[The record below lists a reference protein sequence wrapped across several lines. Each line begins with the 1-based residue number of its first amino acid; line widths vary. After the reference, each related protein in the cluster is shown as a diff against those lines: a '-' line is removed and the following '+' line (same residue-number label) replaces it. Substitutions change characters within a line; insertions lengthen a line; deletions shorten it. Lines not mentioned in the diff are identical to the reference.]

1 VTSSWS
7 GDSELLGALGEALA
21 EARDVPRRFV
31 EAGKAAYTWFTID
44 AELAA
49 LTYDSAGAALGAGVA
64 GAGAPDDLSALPE
77 PEPATRALPQAAR
90 PNPAELR
97 SMSFTSTRLKIE
109 IEIAVDAL
117 RGQIVPPQRGEIEVQ
132 TAGRPQRI
140 AVDELGWFVIRP
152 VPPGAFRLHCQTAS
166 GLAVLTPFI
175 TL

>member
-7 GDSELLGALGEALA
+7 ADGELLGALGEALA

-49 LTYDSAGAALGAGVA
+49 LTYDSAGAAGRTAG
-64 GAGAPDDLSALPE
+64 LTE
-77 PEPATRALPQAAR
+77 PEPAATRALPRATR

-109 IEIAVDAL
+109 IEVAADAL
-117 RGQIVPPQRGEIEVQ
+117 RGQIVPPQQGEIEVQ

-140 AVDELGWFVIRP
+140 TVDELGWFVIRP

>member
-7 GDSELLGALGEALA
+7 GDSELLGALGEALE
-21 EARDVPRRFV
+21 EARIVPRRFV
-31 EAGKAAYTWFTID
+31 EAGKAAFTWFTID

-49 LTYDSAGAALGAGVA
+49 LTYDSAGPLGLGT
-64 GAGAPDDLSALPE
+64 AGAPDDPAALLE
-77 PEPATRALPQAAR
+77 AEPATRALPRAAR

-97 SMSFTSTRLKIE
+97 SMSFTSSRLKIE
-109 IEIAVDAL
+109 IEIGADAL

-132 TAGRPQRI
+132 TAGRPHPI
-140 AVDELGWFVIRP
+140 PVDELGWFVIRP

>member
-7 GDSELLGALGEALA
+7 ADSELFAALGDALT
-21 EARDVPRRFV
+21 EARDMPRRFV
-31 EAGKAAYTWFTID
+31 DAGKAAYTWFTID

-49 LTYDSAGAALGAGVA
+49 LTYDSAGAPGPGGTAGV
-64 GAGAPDDLSALPE
+64 DE
-77 PEPATRALPQAAR
+77 PVPAATRALPKAR

-109 IEIAVDAL
+109 IEIAADAL

-140 AVDELGWFVIRP
+140 TVDELGWFVIRP